1 MQTVEMDKAALP
13 EILSKIPHDRPITM
27 VNLLKYKDK
36 AEYPED
42 FDGEPCTGRDGY
54 NRRYIPNIKMRIREV
69 GGTVVFD
76 GPVCASL
83 IGPPDERWDSVLIVT
98 FPSIQ
103 VFMEMVSAP
112 EHMLLRVHRTAAL
125 FDSRLIATVSDALEN
140 I

>member
-1 MQTVEMDKAALP
+1 M
-13 EILSKIPHDRPITM
+13 I
-27 VNLLKYKDK
+27 NLLKYKDN
-36 AEYPED
+36 AEYPKD
-42 FDGEPCTGRDGY
+42 FDAEPCTGRDGY
-54 NRRYIPNIKMRIREV
+54 NGRYIPHIKMRIREV

-83 IGPPDERWDSVLIVT
+83 IGPPDESWDSVLIVT

-112 EHMLLRVHRTAAL
+112 EHMSLRVHRAAAL
-125 FDSRLIATVSDALEN
+125 ADSRLIATVSDALEN